1 MAPELKRGETER
13 VWNLEIVE
21 LEEAGLGLG
30 ADDHHR
36 LDHGAGYE

>member
-1 MAPELKRGETER
+1 MKRREK
-13 VWNLEIVE
+13 VWNLEIIK

>member
-1 MAPELKRGETER
+1 MTNVEKRGQGL
-13 VWNLEIVE
+13 NLEIIK